1 MSLLQ
6 LLSPQAVRHSD
17 CEGMVLFMK
26 IHLNIRVEI
35 CNGSIRNQFLLSVL
49 HNNFHLLEHFTN
61 PSVELQWLLLHSAPD
76 KLHYLNAIDPIVA
89 TSAEMLFPGAEWHPQ
104 FAGQNISNISFEIES
119 LTLQT
124 SHYLPL
130 SEVEK

>member
-1 MSLLQ
+1 

-17 CEGMVLFMK
+17 CEGMGIVYENTPEYQGWK
-26 IHLNIRVEI
+26 YVTEVYET
-35 CNGSIRNQFLLSVL
+35 SFLLSVL

>member
-1 MSLLQ
+1 M
-6 LLSPQAVRHSD
+6 
-17 CEGMVLFMK
+17 
-26 IHLNIRVEI
+26 EI

-89 TSAEMLFPGAEWHPQ
+89 TSAEMLFLALSGIRNLQ
-104 FAGQNISNISFEIES
+104 VKISATF
-119 LTLQT
+119 
-124 SHYLPL
+124 PL
-130 SEVEK
+130 R

>member
-1 MSLLQ
+1 
-6 LLSPQAVRHSD
+6 
-17 CEGMVLFMK
+17 MK
-26 IHLNIRVEI
+26 I

-104 FAGQNISNISFEIES
+104 FAGQNISNISFEIEFDITDIS
-119 LTLQT
+119 LLT
-124 SHYLPL
+124 P
-130 SEVEK
+130 VRG